1 MVVFHGCVKM
11 VTFAHWA
18 PKSSLITGDMIW
30 CVCKNSTAWVVIL
43 QITMRRVQG
52 YPSCQALMICNL
64 LHGKSRKQTTFC
76 CNGAV
81 LTCCSTQTLHFKRP
95 PLTPGWSQ
103 SFLATTTRWWL
114 SKILFF
120 AWPLSQL
127 SLGLATLR
135 GSCPVINLPILFGR
149 KTLPWPPWPLKKQT
163 FIITH

>member
-1 MVVFHGCVKM
+1 MVYLLKMVVFHGCVKM

-95 PLTPGWSQ
+95 PLTPGHQAEVSLFWQQQRDDGCQRFCSLLDL
-103 SFLATTTRWWL
+103 FLNYRSGSPHCEGRVPWL
-114 SKILFF
+114 ICRSCLVER
-120 AWPLSQL
+120 LC
-127 SLGLATLR
+127 LGRL
-135 GSCPVINLPILFGR
+135 GP
-149 KTLPWPPWPLKKQT
+149 
-163 FIITH
+163 